1 MVTLETISTNQYT
14 LIMTNSVQQSPHVN
28 NLIEKKRKTEGSG
41 SALDGIQPL
50 DNQKKAKIKPRV
62 QVPAELR
69 KPGED
74 ENTMIPQDDLRQR
87 ELAAY
92 EPRPF
97 APTERGLPS
106 ENANTLIS
114 QETLRKR
121 KLVPVP
127 AELRQPGEDENTMIP
142 QDDLRQRELAAYEP
156 LPFVPAERGLPS
168 ENENTLIYLNALRH
182 MISQNALRLRELE
195 ASQRQLEAYQRGLRS
210 L

>member
-1 MVTLETISTNQYT
+1 
-14 LIMTNSVQQSPHVN
+14 MTNSVQQSPHVN

-69 KPGED
+69 K
-74 ENTMIPQDDLRQR
+74 
-87 ELAAY
+87 
-92 EPRPF
+92 
-97 APTERGLPS
+97 
-106 ENANTLIS
+106 
-114 QETLRKR
+114 
-121 KLVPVP
+121 
-127 AELRQPGEDENTMIP
+127 PGEDENTMIP